1 MWFRDSRLQMKETNN
16 DNIIITIILQ
26 IKYQIIIYIKY
37 NKAAVQKCNTC
48 VLVYMY
54 LLQAASDQIFLG

>member
-1 MWFRDSRLQMKETNN
+1 MMMWFRDSRLQMKETNN
-16 DNIIITIILQ
+16 DNIIIT
-26 IKYQIIIYIKY
+26 KYQIIINIKY
-37 NKAAVQKCNTC
+37 YKAAVQKCNTC